1 MQIKDFKLKKIILG
15 FLVLSGFLYAQDST
29 ISYEYGVK
37 DYNNSMTKVDGRV
50 QNLSVSHKISNHQI
64 YLGYQ
69 GDNVNR
75 KHSITNAIL
84 PSLDVEKYSIK
95 YIYKYNDKTN
105 LKTSYIKIIDNLA
118 PTDQGK
124 IYGLGGSYSVS
135 KGLSSSFNIYKSDY
149 ETFDVNQYDFSISKG
164 FKFDD
169 LKIKATIIATKIDID
184 GNNYSN
190 YTFVDKDYFT
200 TGLKLGANYNGYIAG
215 IGGFLGKELLQF

>member
-84 PSLDVEKYSIK
+84 PSLDVENIVLNISIN
-95 YIYKYNDKTN
+95 IM
-105 LKTSYIKIIDNLA
+105 IKQI
-118 PTDQGK
+118 
-124 IYGLGGSYSVS
+124 
-135 KGLSSSFNIYKSDY
+135 
-149 ETFDVNQYDFSISKG
+149 
-164 FKFDD
+164 
-169 LKIKATIIATKIDID
+169 
-184 GNNYSN
+184 
-190 YTFVDKDYFT
+190 
-200 TGLKLGANYNGYIAG
+200 
-215 IGGFLGKELLQF
+215 